1 MTSEPIRRA
10 CWLLLALS
18 LLPAQA
24 ADVFRLDAANT
35 RISFNIQHFGVLW
48 FSARFPDFSGDFVLD
63 RRGAASRVDV
73 SVQMASLDC
82 NDSRWNG
89 RLRSADWL
97 DVQRF
102 PQMTF
107 HSGQVEYNGEGQ
119 ALASGELTLHGVTR
133 TIGLEISRLSCPDPA
148 AAGDSCSFV
157 AHALIRRSDYGLAH
171 GFWIGGDQVE
181 IAISGVGRRGQPALV
196 LTAP

>member
-48 FSARFPDFSGDFVLD
+48 FSARFPDFSGDLVLD
-63 RRGAASRVDV
+63 RRGAASRV
-73 SVQMASLDC
+73 
-82 NDSRWNG
+82 
-89 RLRSADWL
+89 
-97 DVQRF
+97 
-102 PQMTF
+102 
-107 HSGQVEYNGEGQ
+107 
-119 ALASGELTLHGVTR
+119 
-133 TIGLEISRLSCPDPA
+133 EISRLRCPDPA
-148 AAGDSCSFV
+148 AAGESCSFV

-181 IAISGVGRRGQPALV
+181 IAIS
-196 LTAP
+196 